1 MWYKVS
7 AENSMFSKVSA
18 QGRQRLYYHDLM
30 SLMAFHKATGADP
43 VKCYWSLFN
52 QIKELAAPWIA
63 SLESVFIWKFYG
75 PWNFWD
81 SSTENVHSLEA
92 GFRGQLDAAHV
103 LNILLVWYARDQ
115 EHFERGPFVC
125 DWIHAWVR
133 PPWLVKEGKR
143 KHQGIPGQ
151 RAARRDREIPKAKN
165 KQWNSSSLVHGVEG
179 IDPLGGVR
187 GMLLC
192 IAC

>member
-125 DWIHAWVR
+125 DWIDHFPLADTRLDVIVPEPILCLGQSRW
-133 PPWLVKEGKR
+133 R
-143 KHQGIPGQ
+143 KTTLAVTIIH
-151 RAARRDREIPKAKN
+151 R
-165 KQWNSSSLVHGVEG
+165 
-179 IDPLGGVR
+179 
-187 GMLLC
+187 LC
-192 IAC
+192 PMNDF